1 MDSLAGSAAGAER
14 KEPEVQAARN
24 PAPAFQKFLK
34 RRGRIAGRLDLRFLP
49 LRSGGGAR
57 KRIHGGVFPDIT
69 KPSSG
74 ISREKQRILAF
85 ARVTYNHHFIK
96 GVF

>member
-34 RRGRIAGRLDLRFLP
+34 RPLNLRGNMPIKLVNGLG
-49 LRSGGGAR
+49 SG
-57 KRIHGGVFPDIT
+57 
-69 KPSSG
+69 
-74 ISREKQRILAF
+74 
-85 ARVTYNHHFIK
+85 
-96 GVF
+96 